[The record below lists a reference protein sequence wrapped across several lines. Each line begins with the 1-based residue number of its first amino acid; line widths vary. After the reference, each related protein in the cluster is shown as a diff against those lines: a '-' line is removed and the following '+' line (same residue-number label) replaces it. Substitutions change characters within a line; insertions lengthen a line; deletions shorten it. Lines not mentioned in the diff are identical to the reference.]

1 MSKKKKNKNQNKNQN
16 NKQKESIVVSSTL
29 PSIEESA
36 IKENFQKTKIEES
49 SKNVETKGIAS
60 KIWVWLKEKQV
71 LSKTFIIC
79 FALAIFSFA
88 YFHVEASNRSTL
100 AYFGTMLS
108 IVAAY
113 IEILIIRDHL
123 WVIEGSMPE
132 SKKWRELFFS
142 PNSIRKQKF
151 RKIIVLLFALIVF
164 VYIYKVKL
172 IPGHRNGL
180 SFIGLI
186 LMITMVYYEILSIRD
201 EIALLTRAMQQFI
214 IEKVLDKN
222 KK

>member
-1 MSKKKKNKNQNKNQN
+1 MAKKKKSKNKNKTQN
-16 NKQKESIVVSSTL
+16 NALSNQMTT
-29 PSIEESA
+29 SIEKEKVVDVNESLQ
-36 IKENFQKTKIEES
+36 IRKVEEHNDVS
-49 SKNVETKGIAS
+49 EAKIAS
-60 KIWVWLKEKQV
+60 NKLFTWLQEKQI

-79 FALAIFSFA
+79 FALAIFSYA
-88 YFHVEASNRSTL
+88 YFHVDASNRSIL
-100 AYFGTMLS
+100 AYFGSMLTMV
-108 IVAAY
+108 IVY

-142 PNSIRKQKF
+142 PNTIRKQKF
-151 RKIIVLLFALIVF
+151 RKIIVLLFALVVF
-164 VYIYKVKL
+164 VYIYKIKL

-201 EIALLTRAMQQFI
+201 EIASLTRSMQQFI
-214 IEKVLDKN
+214 IEKVIDKA

>member
-1 MSKKKKNKNQNKNQN
+1 MAKKKKSKNKNKTQN
-16 NKQKESIVVSSTL
+16 NALSNQITTSVKKESVVSN
-29 PSIEESA
+29 ESLQ
-36 IKENFQKTKIEES
+36 IRKIEGHNES
-49 SKNVETKGIAS
+49 VEPQRFSSRILD
-60 KIWVWLKEKQV
+60 WLREKQI

-79 FALAIFSFA
+79 FALAIFSYA
-88 YFHVEASNRSTL
+88 YFYVEASNRSIL
-100 AYFGTMLS
+100 AYIGSMLTM
-108 IVAAY
+108 VVVY

-142 PNSIRKQKF
+142 PNTIRKQKF
-151 RKIIVLLFALIVF
+151 RKIIVLLFTLVVF
-164 VYIYKVKL
+164 VYFYKIKL

-201 EIALLTRAMQQFI
+201 EIASLTRSMQQFI
-214 IEKVLDKN
+214 IEKVIDN
-222 KK
+222 AKK